1 MAAVEQ
7 PTLDCTGPMQTLP
20 ERHELSGHH
29 TTGHG
34 ETLSEKHEVS
44 GHENTGHAKTL
55 PERHEVSGHENT
67 GHAKTLP
74 ERHEASGHDFS
85 RAVIGDQMGGALA
98 PEEILV
104 MDSTP
109 SVTPENPPASDQQLP
124 IEQRLEAELAK
135 DLLRFS
141 TAGSV
146 DDGKST
152 LIGRLLYDSHN
163 VYDDHIRSVTRNAAI
178 DFAQLTDGLR
188 AEREQGIT
196 IDVAYRYFS
205 TPKRKF
211 IIADTPGHEQYTRN
225 MATGA
230 STADVAIVLVDA
242 RKGILAQTRRH
253 ACIAGLLGI
262 PIVIAAIN
270 KMDLVDFS
278 GEVFDRHSASLQGL
292 ARQLEIPQLIPVPV
306 SALDG
311 DNVVHRSTRMPF
323 YTGPSILELLETLP
337 LAIERTQATFRLPIQ
352 RVVRPHQ
359 DFRGFAGQITAG
371 AVHPGDEVLA
381 LPSGRRT
388 HVRTISTF
396 DGDLARAHAPQS
408 VVLTLEDEI
417 DLSRGD
423 MIASITAPP
432 RKTSSIEAT
441 VVWMHSK
448 PLRPGAGY
456 LLKHTS
462 QTVRATI
469 TELRSRIDVEHL
481 AENSAAQLALNDIGH
496 VVIETSRPLLAD
508 LYRDSRSTGS
518 LILIDPADNT
528 TAGAGMIRAIH
539 DASGSIHKH
548 ATTGLLNVG
557 NRADLAS
564 QIEQSLLAEGAIVLR
579 TRVPASPL
587 LTTFARLGAFV
598 ILETEDSNPITFT
611 RADASIAR
619 PLANN
624 PESTQRDPQRNSP
637 PRLNPHRR
645 RRQ

>member
-1 MAAVEQ
+1 MATVEQ
-7 PTLDCTGPMQTLP
+7 NVLEADSSL
-20 ERHELSGHH
+20 LSA
-29 TTGHG
+29 
-34 ETLSEKHEVS
+34 SE
-44 GHENTGHAKTL
+44 
-55 PERHEVSGHENT
+55 
-67 GHAKTLP
+67 
-74 ERHEASGHDFS
+74 
-85 RAVIGDQMGGALA
+85 
-98 PEEILV
+98 
-104 MDSTP
+104 
-109 SVTPENPPASDQQLP
+109 LP

-278 GEVFDRHSASLQGL
+278 EEVFDRHSASLQGL

-311 DNVVHRSTRMPF
+311 DNVVHRSTRMAF
-323 YTGPSILELLETLP
+323 YTGPSVLELLETLP
-337 LAIERTQATFRLPIQ
+337 LAIERTQTTFRLPIQ

-371 AVHPGDEVLA
+371 SVQPGDEVLA

-388 HVRTISTF
+388 RVRTISTF
-396 DGDLARAHAPQS
+396 DGDLVRARAPQS

-423 MIASITAPP
+423 TISSIANPP
-432 RKTSSIEAT
+432 RKTSRVEAT

-448 PLRPGAGY
+448 PLRPGASY
-456 LLKHTS
+456 LLKHSS

-469 TELRSRIDVEHL
+469 TELSSRIDVEHL
-481 AENSAAQLALNDIGH
+481 AENSAPQLALNDIGH

-508 LYRDSRSTGS
+508 LYRESRATGS

-528 TAGAGMIRAIH
+528 TAGAAMIRGIH
-539 DASGSIHKH
+539 DASDAVGKH

-557 NRADLAS
+557 KRANLGS
-564 QIEQSLLAEGAIVLR
+564 QIEHALLAEGAIVLR
-579 TRVPASPL
+579 TRVPASAQL
-587 LTTFARLGAFV
+587 ATFARLGAFV
-598 ILETEDSNPITFT
+598 VIESENAGPITFT
-611 RADASIAR
+611 RADGTVAR
-619 PLANN
+619 PLAS
-624 PESTQRDPQRNSP
+624 ESGSVQETLNEIY
-637 PRLNPHRR
+637 RLASIPTGEDDNDNGLGI
-645 RRQ
+645 

>member
-1 MAAVEQ
+1 MAIVEQ
-7 PTLDCTGPMQTLP
+7 TTLEGSSDQVPALK
-20 ERHELSGHH
+20 
-29 TTGHG
+29 GHG
-34 ETLSEKHEVS
+34 
-44 GHENTGHAKTL
+44 
-55 PERHEVSGHENT
+55 
-67 GHAKTLP
+67 
-74 ERHEASGHDFS
+74 FS
-85 RAVIGDQMGGALA
+85 RAVMDTKTKEALA
-98 PEEILV
+98 PEGINPTSE
-104 MDSTP
+104 
-109 SVTPENPPASDQQLP
+109 PELP
-124 IEQRLEAELAK
+124 IEERLEAELAK

-278 GEVFDRHSASLQGL
+278 DEVFHRHSASLQGL
-292 ARQLEIPQLIPVPV
+292 ARQLGIPQLIPVPV

-337 LAIERTQATFRLPIQ
+337 LAIERTQATFRLPVQ

-371 AVHPGDEVLA
+371 IIRPGDEVLA

-388 HVRTISTF
+388 RVRTIATY
-396 DGDLARAHAPQS
+396 DGELTDARVPQS

-423 MIASITAPP
+423 MIASISSPP
-432 RKTSSIEAT
+432 CKTSRIEAT

-448 PLRPGAGY
+448 PLRPGASF

-462 QTVRATI
+462 QTVRATVS
-469 TELRSRIDVEHL
+469 ELRSRVDVEHL
-481 AENSAAQLALNDIGH
+481 AENSASQLALNDIGH

-508 LYRDSRSTGS
+508 LYRDSRATGS

-528 TAGAGMIRAIH
+528 TAGAGMIRAVQ
-539 DASGSIHKH
+539 DPSDSEHKH
-548 ATTGLLNVG
+548 SIRGLLNVA
-557 NRADLAS
+557 NRSDLAA
-564 QIEQSLLAEGAIVLR
+564 QIEQSLLAEGALVLR
-579 TRVPASPL
+579 TRVSATAQL
-587 LTTFARLGAFV
+587 ATFARLGALV
-598 ILETEDSNPITFT
+598 ILESDEPGRIAFTPVDSLTAKPLQLVPGLESTCNAAQILTEIE
-611 RADASIAR
+611 RLASI
-619 PLANN
+619 PTGEDDNDNGLGI
-624 PESTQRDPQRNSP
+624 
-637 PRLNPHRR
+637 
-645 RRQ
+645 

>member
-1 MAAVEQ
+1 MAAIDQ
-7 PTLDCTGPMQTLP
+7 TTLEGTSAQAQVLK
-20 ERHELSGHH
+20 
-29 TTGHG
+29 GHG
-34 ETLSEKHEVS
+34 FSHAIIGEKIS
-44 GHENTGHAKTL
+44 
-55 PERHEVSGHENT
+55 
-67 GHAKTLP
+67 
-74 ERHEASGHDFS
+74 
-85 RAVIGDQMGGALA
+85 GALA
-98 PEEILV
+98 PEEISGAP
-104 MDSTP
+104 DR
-109 SVTPENPPASDQQLP
+109 EQEP

-278 GEVFDRHSASLQGL
+278 EEVFARHSAALQGL
-292 ARQLEIPQLIPVPV
+292 ARQLEISQLIPVPV

-337 LAIERTQATFRLPIQ
+337 LAIEHTQATFRLPIQ

-371 AVHPGDEVLA
+371 AIHPGDEVLA

-388 HVRTISTF
+388 RVRSISTF

-408 VVLTLEDEI
+408 IVLTLEDEI

-423 MIASITAPP
+423 MIASITEPP
-432 RKTSSIEAT
+432 RKTSRVEAA

-448 PLRPGAGY
+448 PLRPGTTY

-462 QTVRATI
+462 QAVRATI

-481 AENSAAQLALNDIGH
+481 AENSASQLALNDIGH

-508 LYRDSRSTGS
+508 LYRESRSTGS
-518 LILIDPADNT
+518 FILIDATDNT

-539 DASGSIHKH
+539 DASDAFTKH
-548 ATTGLLNVG
+548 ATIGLLDIG
-557 NRADLAS
+557 YRSGIAS
-564 QIEQSLLAEGAIVLR
+564 QIEQSLNAAGALVLR
-579 TRVPASPL
+579 TRASVSSQL
-587 LTTFARLGAFV
+587 LTFARLGAFV
-598 ILETEDSNPITFT
+598 ILESNEATPITFT
-611 RADASIAR
+611 RADVINAKPIELPSELVYADPGHILSEIHR
-619 PLANN
+619 LAAIPTGEDDNDN
-624 PESTQRDPQRNSP
+624 G
-637 PRLNPHRR
+637 LGI
-645 RRQ
+645 

>member
-7 PTLDCTGPMQTLP
+7 NILEIADPAPVTA
-20 ERHELSGHH
+20 
-29 TTGHG
+29 
-34 ETLSEKHEVS
+34 SE
-44 GHENTGHAKTL
+44 
-55 PERHEVSGHENT
+55 
-67 GHAKTLP
+67 
-74 ERHEASGHDFS
+74 
-85 RAVIGDQMGGALA
+85 
-98 PEEILV
+98 
-104 MDSTP
+104 
-109 SVTPENPPASDQQLP
+109 LP

-163 VYDDHIRSVTRNAAI
+163 IYDDHIRSVTRNAAI

-253 ACIAGLLGI
+253 ACIAALLGI

-278 GEVFDRHSASLQGL
+278 EEVFARHSASLQGL
-292 ARQLEIPQLIPVPV
+292 ARQLEIPQLISVPV

-323 YTGPSILELLETLP
+323 YTGSSILELLETLP
-337 LAIERTQATFRLPIQ
+337 LAIDSTQATFRLPIQ
-352 RVVRPHQ
+352 RVIRPHQ
-359 DFRGFAGQITAG
+359 NFRGFAGQITAG
-371 AVHPGDEVLA
+371 AIHPGDEVQA

-388 HVRTISTF
+388 RVRTISTF
-396 DGDLARAHAPQS
+396 DGDLARARAPQS
-408 VVLTLEDEI
+408 VVVTLEDEI

-432 RKTSSIEAT
+432 RKTSRIEAS

-448 PLRPGAGY
+448 PLRPGATY

-481 AENSAAQLALNDIGH
+481 AENSASQLALNDIGH

-508 LYRDSRSTGS
+508 VYRDSRATGS
-518 LILIDPADNT
+518 LILIDPTDNT

-539 DASGSIHKH
+539 DASDATGKH
-548 ATTGLLNVG
+548 ATAGLLDVG
-557 NRADLAS
+557 NRAYLAA
-564 QIEQSLLAEGAIVLR
+564 QIEKSLLADGGLVLR
-579 TRVPASPL
+579 TRVPASAQL
-587 LTTFARLGAFV
+587 ATFARLGAVV
-598 ILETEDSNPITFT
+598 ILESDQPEPITFT
-611 RADASIAR
+611 RADSPIAKLLAADSDSI
-619 PLANN
+619 
-624 PESTQRDPQRNSP
+624 PEILNEIH
-637 PRLNPHRR
+637 RLGSIPTGEDENDNGLGI
-645 RRQ
+645 